1 MEPIIVAIELGTF
14 RISGIAGKKKD
25 GNLQVLAY
33 AEEMSAGCVKRGIVY
48 NIEKTTQCIR
58 NIIAKLEEAL
68 KLKISQI
75 YVSVGGQSVRSVKM
89 KVRRNLMTQTCITAE
104 HVCSMQDESS
114 VVSIPDCEL
123 IENFPQGY
131 VVDGISVADPQGI
144 MGTNIEGEYLNVI
157 ARTKLKANIQN
168 CFENVGMQIAEV
180 KLAAYQL
187 AESLLTDQEKR
198 AGSVLV
204 DLGAGTT
211 TVVVYKNNILR
222 YLVTLPLG
230 MANITQDLTTLQVD
244 EKEAEKLK
252 LTYGNACIDADEE
265 PIQPSTYTTSLG
277 HTLQVSE
284 IQHYINARLMEILE
298 NVVNQI
304 ENSGFASQLLGGVV
318 ITGGGSK
325 MKNIDKAFTRLKLEK
340 VRIAHEV
347 NDQVVK
353 NSNVTH
359 LNLNSSE
366 ALSAVS
372 LLMSGTE
379 SCVVEMHVS
388 SDNVD
393 NKDVNQEQHAAD
405 VEKIQLQRKQ
415 EQNASYD
422 LERYK
427 TALRNEISEIEGH
440 SAYLSKHLKDKA
452 AKKKAEELVA
462 NAGLVLDDGYHRCVE
477 ILEPVSSYKQALR
490 EAADLKGRLDKSVDD
505 LKNTITLARSANN
518 IFNRAKRFLDELIN
532 E

>member
-33 AEEMSAGCVKRGIVY
+33 AEELSAGCVKRGIVY

-58 NIIAKLEEAL
+58 SIIAKLEDAL
-68 KLKISQI
+68 KLKISQV
-75 YVSVGGQSVRSVKM
+75 YVSVGGQSVRSIKM
-89 KVRRNLMTQTCITAE
+89 KVRRNLMTQTCITAD

-114 VVSIPDCEL
+114 VVTVPDCEL

-131 VVDGISVADPQGI
+131 VVDGIAVADPQGI

-157 ARTKLKANIQN
+157 ARKKLKANIQN
-168 CFENVGMQIAEV
+168 CFENIDMPIAEI
-180 KLAAYQL
+180 KLSAYQL
-187 AESLLTDQEKR
+187 AECLLTDQEKR

-204 DLGAGTT
+204 DMGAGTT

-252 LTYGNACIDADEE
+252 LTYGNACINSEDE
-265 PIQPSTYTTSLG
+265 PAQPAAYTSSLG
-277 HTLQVSE
+277 HNIQISE

-304 ENSGFASQLLGGVV
+304 ENSGYANQLLGGVV

-340 VRIAHEV
+340 VRIAHEGI
-347 NDQVVK
+347 DQVVK
-353 NSNVTH
+353 NSNVTR
-359 LNLNSSE
+359 LELNSPE

-379 SCVVEMHVS
+379 NCVSEVHKPLEENVVVI
-388 SDNVD
+388 SDD
-393 NKDVNQEQHAAD
+393 QSKKE
-405 VEKIQLQRKQ
+405 EEERKRQRKL
-415 EQNASYD
+415 EQDAISD

-427 TALRNEISEIEGH
+427 SALRDKIAVIEKQTNFLKGN
-440 SAYLSKHLKDKA
+440 LKDKE
-452 AKKKAEELVA
+452 AKRKAEALLAESDM
-462 NAGLVLDDGYHRCVE
+462 VLDDGYQRCLE
-477 ILEPVSSYKQALR
+477 ILEPISSSKQALR
-490 EAADLKGRLDKSVDD
+490 EAADLKGRLDNSVVD
-505 LKNTITLARSANN
+505 LKSAIDSARTANSAL
-518 IFNRAKRFLDELIN
+518 NRFKRFLDELIN